1 MVKEQKEQD
10 TTNLISLDVLSGK
23 AELIKETQNATME
36 GCTLGIKGIKT
47 CV

>member
-1 MVKEQKEQD
+1 MKKQKEQD

-23 AELIKETQNATME
+23 AEVIKETQNATME